1 LRDFKRRGRAGREES
16 EGTDDGIHICRLRHC
31 RLRLQEWNSERTM
44 NETPQQYRVP
54 RVDTFMMTPQSDW
67 CSCQALL

>member
-44 NETPQQYRVP
+44 NVTPNNIVFP
-54 RVDTFMMTPQSDW
+54 VWTHS
-67 CSCQALL
+67 